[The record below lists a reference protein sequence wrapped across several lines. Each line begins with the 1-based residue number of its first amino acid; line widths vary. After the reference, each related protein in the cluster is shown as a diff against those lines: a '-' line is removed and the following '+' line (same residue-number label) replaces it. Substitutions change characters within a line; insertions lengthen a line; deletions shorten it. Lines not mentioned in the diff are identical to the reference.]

1 MGKIFSVMPK
11 FCGLEKQFGRGLA
24 QWVARGRQSVD
35 NVGGLAG
42 VWDMVVWVWVW
53 ARAWYMG
60 GWGCWWWVWAGAW
73 GGLEG
78 LSMGGLGG

>member
-53 ARAWYMG
+53 AGALVYG
-60 GWGCWWWVWAGAW
+60 GLGEGWEGWWWVWAGAW

-78 LSMGGLGG
+78 EG